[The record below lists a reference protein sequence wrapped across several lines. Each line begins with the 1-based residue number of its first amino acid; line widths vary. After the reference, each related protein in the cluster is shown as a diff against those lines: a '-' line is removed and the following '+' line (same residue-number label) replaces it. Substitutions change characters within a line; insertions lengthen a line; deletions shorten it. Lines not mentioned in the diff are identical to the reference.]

1 MAEEMNPVRQS
12 YTTDQRFTDPNVREF
27 YFGSPDYEGIMSEG
41 RRAAEGAFGRP
52 FDPKGVAGYSPF
64 DQQAMNSM
72 YSGIG
77 GYKPYLD
84 FQKDA
89 LLQGMGTIGE
99 RRGLVDE
106 ATEGYR
112 RAGEM
117 QQPYLSQ
124 AEQQYGM
131 GMDDYM
137 SSLGRQGP
145 SARDFQ
151 RSSLQG
157 FDPRSASAYGLPSK
171 VMQPFVGSAREQ
183 TAEGLKSLM
192 GGAAREQEMGAK
204 SLQELQ
210 RGVGQ
215 DQASREA
222 GLRELRGGA
231 EEARMIARETGR
243 STFDPRDTSRFYDPF
258 EDKVVQQTIDDI
270 MKGGAQQDIAA
281 RAGDIQSGGE
291 SAFGSRARLN
301 AGERQ
306 SALGKGLGEALANI
320 RSGGFQRAQD
330 SALGEF
336 GRQQSALERSGSS
349 LAGLGQQIG
358 SGLDRFGAGQ
368 LGSSQ
373 LLAGQMRGLGSSAA
387 DRAAQEQAARYG
399 AASSEIGIGS
409 NLAGLS
415 EQALQN
421 AMGESRFGRG
431 ALERAGQTEAGY
443 GRDMLGARR
452 GFAGDMMGLGQRRG
466 DIARTGA
473 GDMRSISGDIGGLT
487 RDYTNYGRDM
497 GDLGGRYQDMG
508 RDERNELSR
517 FGQDARGM
525 KQRQID
531 SRYNAD
537 ERNRF
542 RGIKA
547 VDYMRGFMPQYQQGY
562 KNVRTN
568 YGMPE
573 DPRNA
578 GIAAMLGTYRSFA
591 DPYGQGQGQGGQ
603 GGMSPEM
610 FAQYYQNMQNN
621 ASSDTSGGTTA

>member
-204 SLQELQ
+204 ALTELQ

-508 RDERNELSR
+508 RDERNELTR

-531 SRYNAD
+531 SRYDAD

-542 RGIKA
+542 RGMKA
-547 VDYMRGFMPQYQQGY
+547 VDYMRDFMPQYTPGGTTINTQ
-562 KNVRTN
+562 
-568 YGMPE
+568 YGMPQ
-573 DPRNA
+573 DPSALGLGAFFNA
-578 GIAAMLGTYRSFA
+578 YSN
-591 DPYGQGQGQGGQ
+591 YGGQ
-603 GGMSPEM
+603 YGN
-610 FAQYYQNMQNN
+610 QNQNQN
-621 ASSDTSGGTTA
+621 QNQEQ

>member
-1 MAEEMNPVRQS
+1 
-12 YTTDQRFTDPNVREF
+12 
-27 YFGSPDYEGIMSEG
+27 
-41 RRAAEGAFGRP
+41 
-52 FDPKGVAGYSPF
+52 
-64 DQQAMNSM
+64 
-72 YSGIG
+72 
-77 GYKPYLD
+77 
-84 FQKDA
+84 
-89 LLQGMGTIGE
+89 
-99 RRGLVDE
+99 
-106 ATEGYR
+106 
-112 RAGEM
+112 
-117 QQPYLSQ
+117 
-124 AEQQYGM
+124 
-131 GMDDYM
+131 
-137 SSLGRQGP
+137 
-145 SARDFQ
+145 
-151 RSSLQG
+151 LQG

-204 SLQELQ
+204 ALTELQ

-243 STFDPRDTSRFYDPF
+243 ANFDPRDTSRFYDPF

-306 SALGKGLGEALANI
+306 SALGKGLGEALASI

-399 AASSEIGIGS
+399 AASSEMGIGS

-473 GDMRSISGDIGGLT
+473 GDMRGISGDIGGLT

-497 GDLGGRYQDMG
+497 GDLGGRYQQYG

-517 FGQDARGM
+517 YGQDARGM

-531 SRYNAD
+531 AQYEAD

-542 RGIKA
+542 RGTKA
-547 VDYMRGFMPQYQQGY
+547 VDYMRGFMPQYTPGGT
-562 KNVRTN
+562 RIDTT
-568 YGMPE
+568 YGMPQ
-573 DPRNA
+573 DPNA
-578 GIAAMLGTYRSFA
+578 LGLGAFFNAYSN
-591 DPYGQGQGQGGQ
+591 YGGQ
-603 GGMSPEM
+603 YGN
-610 FAQYYQNMQNN
+610 QNQNQN
-621 ASSDTSGGTTA
+621 QNTQTG

>member
-1 MAEEMNPVRQS
+1 MAEGEMNPVRQS
-12 YTTDQRFTDPNVREF
+12 YTTNERIGDPNVREF
-27 YFGSPDYEGIMSEG
+27 YFGSPDYEGIMNEG
-41 RRAAEGAFGRP
+41 RRAVGRAYGTP
-52 FDPKGVAGYSPF
+52 FQAKDVAGYSPF
-64 DQQAMNSM
+64 GNRAMESM

-84 FQKDA
+84 FQKNT
-89 LLQGMGTIGE
+89 LLQGMGTVGE
-99 RRGLVDE
+99 RRGLLDE

-183 TAEGLKSLM
+183 TAEGLKSLI

-204 SLQELQ
+204 ALTELQ

-243 STFDPRDTSRFYDPF
+243 ANFDPRDTSRFYDPF

-306 SALGKGLGEALANI
+306 SALGKGLGEALASI

-399 AASSEIGIGS
+399 AASSEMGIGS

-443 GRDMLGARR
+443 GRDMLGARK

-473 GDMRSISGDIGGLT
+473 GDIRGISGDIGGLT

-497 GDLGGRYQDMG
+497 GDLGARYQDMG
-508 RDERNELSR
+508 RNERNELMG
-517 FGQDARGM
+517 FDKDARGM
-525 KQRQID
+525 MQSDID
-531 SRYNAD
+531 SQYAAD

-542 RGIKA
+542 AGMKG

-562 KNVRTN
+562 KNVQTN

-578 GIAAMLGTYRSFA
+578 GIAAMLGTYQTFA
-591 DPYGQGQGQGGQ
+591 NPYGQGQGQGQSGQ
-603 GGMSPEM
+603 AYADLEAKYNALM
-610 FAQYYQNMQNN
+610 AQQN
-621 ASSDTSGGTTA
+621 SGGTTA

>member
-1 MAEEMNPVRQS
+1 MAEQVAPVRQG
-12 YTTDQRFTDPNVREF
+12 YTTVDRISDPNVREF
-27 YFGSPDYEGIMSEG
+27 YFGSPDYEGIINEG
-41 RRAAEGAFGRP
+41 RRAVGRAYGTP
-52 FDPKGVAGYSPF
+52 FQAKDVAGYSPF
-64 DQQAMNSM
+64 GNRAMESM

-84 FQKDA
+84 FQKNT

-99 RRGLVDE
+99 RRGLLDE

-112 RAGEM
+112 RAGQM

-131 GMDDYM
+131 GMNDLM
-137 SSLGRQGP
+137 SSFGRQGP

-157 FDPRSASAYGLPSK
+157 FDPRAAAAYGLPSK
-171 VMQPFVGSAREQ
+171 VMQPFVDSAREQ
-183 TAEGLKSLM
+183 TAEGLKSLI

-281 RAGDIQSGGE
+281 RAGDIKSGGE

-306 SALGKGLGEALANI
+306 AALGKGLGEALANI
-320 RSGGFQRAQD
+320 RSGGFQRAQQA
-330 SALGEF
+330 ALGEF
-336 GRQQSALERSGSS
+336 GRQQSALERSGST

-368 LGSSQ
+368 LGASQ
-373 LLAGQMRGLGSSAA
+373 LLAGQMRGLGTSAA
-387 DRAAQEQAARYG
+387 DRAAQEQQARFG
-399 AASSEIGIGS
+399 AAGAETSIGT

-415 EQALQN
+415 QQALDT
-421 AMGESRFGRG
+421 AMRESQFGRG
-431 ALERAGQTEAGY
+431 ALERAAGFEAGL

-452 GFAGDMMGLGQRRG
+452 GFAGDMMGLGARRG
-466 DIARTGA
+466 DIARTAA
-473 GDMRSISGDIGGLT
+473 GDIRGISGDIGGLT
-487 RDYTNYGRDM
+487 RDYTNYGREM
-497 GDLGGRYQDMG
+497 GGLGGMYQQMG
-508 RDERNELSR
+508 RDERNELMG
-517 FGQDARGM
+517 FDKDARGM
-525 KQRQID
+525 MQADID
-531 SRYNAD
+531 AQYAAD

-542 RGIKA
+542 AGMKG

-562 KNVRTN
+562 KNVTTQ

-591 DPYGQGQGQGGQ
+591 DPYGQGQGQGQ
-603 GGMSPEM
+603 GGMTQEM
-610 FAQYYQNMQNN
+610 FNQYYQNMQNP
-621 ASSDTSGGTTA
+621 TTGGTTAQ